1 MNFSFRQLKAF
12 LAVARYGSFTKAAE
26 QLHITQAGLSAMIRE
41 LEEQAA
47 CRLFDRTTRA
57 VSLTTA
63 GQRLLP
69 VAERSV
75 HDLSQT
81 IGELGAYEA
90 ASADR
95 LKVGV
100 TPLMASYV
108 VPEVLRRLR
117 RLAPGARV
125 EIFDVDRVLIQQGV
139 ESGELDAGFGAFF
152 SRVSGIRRSAIFP
165 ATLMLA
171 VPDGENKD
179 GRPVRWRDV
188 DPDSLIVLP
197 PDNAVQK
204 MVDKHL
210 GLPSGASGLPQT
222 VTHLETAL
230 ALVGARLGHAVVP
243 SFVSVAGRRWR
254 VRLLPIEPVVALDYY
269 FITRS
274 GRPDPPLVAQF
285 AREFRSVVQALSAR
299 R

>member
-41 LEEQAA
+41 LEDQAA
-47 CRLFDRTTRA
+47 CRLFERTTRV
-57 VSLTTA
+57 VSLTAA

-81 IGELGAYEA
+81 LGELGVFAA

-95 LKVGV
+95 LKIGV
-100 TPLMASYV
+100 TPLMAAYV
-108 VPEVLRRLR
+108 IPEALRRFR
-117 RLAPGARV
+117 KRVPDARV
-125 EIFDVDRVLIQQGV
+125 EIADVDRVLIQQGV

-165 ATLMLA
+165 AKLVLA
-171 VPDGENKD
+171 VPDGVGK
-179 GRPVRWRDV
+179 GPRLARWRDV
-188 DPDSLIVLP
+188 DPETLIALP
-197 PDNAVQK
+197 PENAIQK

-210 GLPSGASGLPQT
+210 GLPPEAAGLPQI

-230 ALVGARLGHAVVP
+230 ALVGAGLGHAVVP
-243 SFVSVAGRRWR
+243 SFASVAGRRWR
-254 VRLLPIEPVVALDYY
+254 VRLLPIEPAVELDYY
-269 FITRS
+269 CITRS
-274 GRPDPPLVAQF
+274 GRPESDLVIQF
-285 AREFRSVVQALSAR
+285 TQEFQAVVRALSAR
-299 R
+299 H